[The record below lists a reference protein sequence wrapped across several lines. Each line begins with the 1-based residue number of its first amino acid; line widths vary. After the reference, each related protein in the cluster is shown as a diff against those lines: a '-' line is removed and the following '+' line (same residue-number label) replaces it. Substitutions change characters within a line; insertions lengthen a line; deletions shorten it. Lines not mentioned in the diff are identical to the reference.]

1 MNITILANVE
11 VHEEMQNPQKIE
23 ITHWSVNYGSS
34 MSENALIAPLEMQI
48 LGMVTSQNF
57 AQLSILTSEID
68 PENFRLISRQN
79 GLLNAKV
86 GHGTSP
92 TLLSGLL
99 SSISIKH

>member
-57 AQLSILTSEID
+57 AQLSILTSEISD
-68 PENFRLISRQN
+68 RYL
-79 GLLNAKV
+79 KD
-86 GHGTSP
+86 
-92 TLLSGLL
+92 
-99 SSISIKH
+99 